1 MVQGL
6 YLKRVVNGMLG
17 MNFDNVRYQLVYSNT
32 TEMPEFLQRLWFV
45 LPDEPQPA
53 HERTPAGH
61 A

>member
-1 MVQGL
+1 
-6 YLKRVVNGMLG
+6 MLG
-17 MNFDNVRYQLVYSNT
+17 TNFDNVQYQLVYSNT
-32 TEMPEFLQRLWFV
+32 TDMPEFLQRLWFV